1 MEDGKQ
7 RGQLWVGRTGGVR
20 TRSSMGVAG
29 RVQRRERTVGDERP
43 QNREAGVGWVIGVLG
58 RPRVKSGLQWGGL
71 NLIPGETADGAVSEP
86 QQRIMQI

>member
-43 QNREAGVGWVIGVLG
+43 QNREAGVGWVIGVL
-58 RPRVKSGLQWGGL
+58 
-71 NLIPGETADGAVSEP
+71 
-86 QQRIMQI
+86 